1 MGGYGRKLSFFR
13 FACLA
18 LIISLTFLLIP
29 FFQALPLAQAQ
40 APKEIVIGTTISV
53 SGRFTT
59 MVGPFK
65 KLMESWAEVVNERGG
80 IWVDQYKK
88 RLPVRFIIYDD
99 KSDPATSAKYY
110 ERLITVDK
118 VDLLIGPFSSY
129 ISYAASTSAEKYEMP
144 MVLAE
149 ANDKKLFERN
159 YKWIVTNL
167 DYADYEGHHYLEM
180 LKAEGKVKT
189 IAFISEDTLHSTGV
203 LKGAIA
209 KAKELGF
216 TTALE
221 EIAPPDT
228 TDFTAI
234 ITKIK
239 SINPD
244 VVFVEAFPPF
254 EVPFM
259 KQAYELGLRPKEF
272 YNGHVTRPYL
282 NSLGPIANNVVSST
296 YWVPGLNYGNQREY
310 IEVLKRTGI
319 KWDEYMESAIHF
331 WAFQTIEH
339 TIEAAGTFE
348 KNKFMET
355 LRKLNHMTIT
365 GPVYYKENGIGAI
378 KATPAQVLNETLIP
392 IWPHEAAAAKHVF
405 PTPWK

>member
-1 MGGYGRKLSFFR
+1 MGTSRWNSLF
-13 FACLA
+13 LA
-18 LIISLTFLLIP
+18 LLISFVFLLTP
-29 FFQALPLAQAQ
+29 PFQASALAQAE
-40 APKEIVIGTTISV
+40 APKEIVIGATISL

-65 KLMESWAEVVNERGG
+65 KLSESWAEVVNERGG
-80 IWVDQYKK
+80 IWVGEYKK
-88 RLPVRFIIYDD
+88 RLPVRFVIYDD
-99 KSDPATSAKYY
+99 KSDPTTSAKYY
-110 ERLITVDK
+110 ERLITIDK
-118 VDLLIGPFSSY
+118 VNLLIGPFSSY
-129 ISYAASTSAEKYEMP
+129 ISYAASTSAEKYQVP

-159 YKWIVTNL
+159 YKWMVTNL
-167 DYADYEGHHYLEM
+167 DYAEFEGHQYLEM

-189 IAFISEDTLHSTGV
+189 IAFVSEDTLHSTGV

-216 TTALE
+216 TIALE
-221 EIAPPDT
+221 ETAPADT

-239 SINPD
+239 GINPD
-244 VVFVEAFPPF
+244 VVFLEAFPPF

-259 KQAYELGLRPKEF
+259 KQANELGLRPKEF
-272 YNGHVTRPYL
+272 FNGHVTRPYL
-282 NSLGPIANNVVSST
+282 NSLGPIANNVASSV

-310 IEVLKRTGI
+310 LEVLKKTGI

-331 WAFQTIEH
+331 WAYQTIEH
-339 TIEAAGTFE
+339 AIEAAGTFE

-355 LRKLNHMTIT
+355 LRKLHHMTIT
-365 GPVYYKENGIGAI
+365 GPVHYKENGVGTI
-378 KATPAQVLNETLIP
+378 KATPVQVIDGNLVP
-392 IWPHEAAAAKHVF
+392 IWPPEAATAKHIF